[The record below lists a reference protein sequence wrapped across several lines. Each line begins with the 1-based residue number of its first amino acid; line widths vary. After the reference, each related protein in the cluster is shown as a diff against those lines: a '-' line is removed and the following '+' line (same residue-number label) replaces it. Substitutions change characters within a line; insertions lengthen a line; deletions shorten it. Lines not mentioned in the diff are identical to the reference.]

1 MCASTEMNNILLQT
15 HKSLVNTFVIKSNQT
30 LSTQLYKMFIFSKH
44 ILSITWQ
51 CTSKAVFEEFV
62 FIKNLYIRGKR

>member
-44 ILSITWQ
+44 MLSIT
-51 CTSKAVFEEFV
+51 
-62 FIKNLYIRGKR
+62 

>member
-1 MCASTEMNNILLQT
+1 MCASGEMNNILLQT
-15 HKSLVNTFVIKSNQT
+15 HKSLVNTFVIKSYQT

-44 ILSITWQ
+44 MLSITWQ

-62 FIKNLYIRGKR
+62 FIKNL